1 MLWSS
6 RRAMAQ
12 LSDQEVRE
20 VRGKEKCK
28 ALKEIR
34 VQIAR
39 ENDIPYAVSQCTYQ
53 GECRGTCPK
62 CEAELRDLERQLAIR
77 QGLGKAVA
85 VAGISVSVCGALTA
99 CSPADMV
106 RDFWG
111 TEAVETAGDIAMPES
126 RTEPGGMAT
135 LPEGQDDDG
144 DPGQNLDYGQEGAGE
159 GSEGRT
165 DSLPGEVP
173 EPEYVDEVLAGELPL
188 SEEET
193 MEIEGRIALPEGEAM
208 EGESLPLPEGEAME
222 GESLPLPEGENAE
235 GEGLTGPEVQQ
246 EQMPEIEGDIAL
258 PEEGTEP
265 GGENA
270 PVFKEAAP

>member
-1 MLWSS
+1 MFWSS

-106 RDFWG
+106 REFWG
-111 TEAVETAGDIAMPES
+111 TETVETAGDIAMPES
-126 RTEPGGMAT
+126 RTELGGMAT

-173 EPEYVDEVLAGELPL
+173 EPEHVDEVLAGELPL

-193 MEIEGRIALPEGEAM
+193 MEIEGRIALPEEN
-208 EGESLPLPEGEAME
+208 
-222 GESLPLPEGENAE
+222 LPLPEGENAE
-235 GEGLTGPEVQQ
+235 GEVLTGPEVQQ
-246 EQMPEIEGDIAL
+246 EQKPEIEGDIAL

-270 PVFKEAAP
+270 PVFREAAP

>member
-1 MLWSS
+1 M
-6 RRAMAQ
+6 AKAQ
-12 LSDQEVRE
+12 LLKQEVRE

-106 RDFWG
+106 RDFLG
-111 TEAVETAGDIAMPES
+111 TEAVETAGNIAMPES

-135 LPEGQDDDG
+135 LPEGQDDDV

-165 DSLPGEVP
+165 DSLPGEVL
-173 EPEYVDEVLAGELPL
+173 EPEVADEVLAGELPL

-193 MEIEGRIALPEGEAM
+193 MEIEGRIALPEEQAM
-208 EGESLPLPEGEAME
+208 EGESLPLTEGEAME
-222 GESLPLPEGENAE
+222 GENLPLPEGENAE
-235 GEGLTGPEVQQ
+235 GEVLTGPEVQQ
-246 EQMPEIEGDIAL
+246 EQKPEIEGDIVL